1 MRVRSAVKKLC
12 DACRIVKRRG
22 RVFVIC
28 KSNPKVWTFKKP
40 NDALTILALTFLH
53 LKVCLYV
60 QHKQR
65 QGYHTETLPIVTATP
80 LAIPPLRSAYR
91 IV

>member
-28 KSNPKVWTFKKP
+28 KSNPKVRTLRMP
-40 NDALTILALTFLH
+40 TMLLPFL
-53 LKVCLYV
+53 
-60 QHKQR
+60 
-65 QGYHTETLPIVTATP
+65 
-80 LAIPPLRSAYR
+80 YR
-91 IV
+91 LQT

>member
-28 KSNPKVWTFKKP
+28 KSNPKVWRSKP
-40 NDALTILALTFLH
+40 TTAL
-53 LKVCLYV
+53 
-60 QHKQR
+60 
-65 QGYHTETLPIVTATP
+65 TP
-80 LAIPPLRSAYR
+80 LAWSLSISKCVFMCSTSNGKGTTLRLSP
-91 IV
+91 V